1 MSLKAIWANNTPYSK
16 FLISVGIIMI
26 SAVFFTLISTFLA
39 SVIYGV
45 DMAQLAILMGELE
58 NPSNIAVLK
67 MVQTVSAIGTFIVPP
82 FVLAWLFHPSPL
94 DFLSIRKKPAFSS
107 SVLIIA
113 LLFLAV
119 PLINHLGEVNS
130 HFHLPSFLKGME
142 DWMKASEEQAAR
154 LTEAFLIMPTPS
166 DMIMNL
172 FMVAVIP
179 AIGEELLFRGIIQNI
194 FSRWLKNNHVAV
206 WLAAILF
213 SAMHMQFYGF
223 IPRLLLGAML
233 GYLLVWSG
241 NLWWP
246 IIAHFVNNAAAV
258 IFTYF
263 YQNNMSNFDPDKIG
277 VGYEQMNM
285 VILSIVCTGVLL
297 FFLYKEG
304 LKKRLLSEE

>member
-1 MSLKAIWANNTPYSK
+1 
-16 FLISVGIIMI
+16 MI

-263 YQNNMSNFDPDKIG
+263 YQNNMSTFDPDKIG

>member
-1 MSLKAIWANNTPYSK
+1 MRLKAIWANNTPYSK

-119 PLINHLGEVNS
+119 PLINHLGELNS

-154 LTEAFLIMPTPS
+154 LTEVFLIMNTPT
-166 DMIMNL
+166 DMVVNL

-263 YQNNMSNFDPDKIG
+263 YQNNMSTFDPDKIG

-285 VILSIVCTGVLL
+285 VLLSIVCTGVLL